1 MVSNETETATVLSD
15 TTRYVFYW
23 PCDPRFCLGFDTSLG
38 FCRCCI
44 YNLSYC
50 DSVKRANN
58 YSGKTKKITAESFQ
72 CLAIK
77 GWPLQIL

>member
-1 MVSNETETATVLSD
+1 MGSTKQKRRASFQTQPD
-15 TTRYVFYW
+15 MFYW
-23 PCDPRFCLGFDTSLG
+23 PCEPRFCLGFDTSLG

-77 GWPLQIL
+77 VWPLQIF